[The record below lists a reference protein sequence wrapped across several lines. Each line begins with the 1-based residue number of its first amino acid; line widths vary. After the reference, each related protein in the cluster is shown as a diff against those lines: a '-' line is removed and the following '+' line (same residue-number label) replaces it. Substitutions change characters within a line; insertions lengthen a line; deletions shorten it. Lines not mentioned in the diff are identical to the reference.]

1 MASPR
6 PNLSPTPPFSSG
18 DAPEDGLPVPQR
30 YWAMLTLM
38 TGLALSCLDTAIVN
52 VALPTIARDL
62 EASPAHSIW
71 VVNAYQLAVMVS
83 LLPFASFGDIF
94 GYRRVYRF
102 GLLLYTAATVIS
114 ATAHSLEILTLGR
127 ALQGLGA
134 AGLMS
139 VNTALVRFTYPR
151 RRLGRGI
158 ALISMTV
165 STSSAAGPS
174 VAAAVLSIAPWPFL
188 FAVNIPIGVVTL
200 LLALRFLPH
209 TAPSPHRFDLLSAV
223 LCAVMFG
230 ALITGISSLGH
241 GAAALVVL
249 PELAATAMAGIFLV
263 RRQVGNPMP
272 MLPVD
277 LFRRPIF
284 ALSVMT
290 SVLSFVAQGIAY
302 VSMPFY
308 FQNVIGI
315 SAVTTGL
322 LMTPWPATAALIAP
336 LAGRLAD
343 RLPAGIM
350 AACGLAVLG
359 SGFLLLAIVPADASP
374 LSIAWRIAVCGS
386 GMGLFQQPNA
396 RSIILSAPLE
406 RTGGVGAIQGTARL
420 LGQSIGAA
428 FVAMI
433 FGFLGDAYGTRAALF
448 CAVGFTFVAVLTSL
462 SRMFNSVRTVPSRT
476 PAE

>member
-1 MASPR
+1 MISDRRVAPSNP
-6 PNLSPTPPFSSG
+6 LSPGAES
-18 DAPEDGLPVPQR
+18 ENGLPIPQR
-30 YWAMLTLM
+30 YWAMLTLL

-62 EASPAHSIW
+62 HATPANSIW
-71 VVNAYQLAVMVS
+71 VVNAYQLAVMIS

-102 GLLLYTAATVIS
+102 GLVLYTGATVIS

-151 RRLGRGI
+151 RALGRGI

-174 VAAAVLSIAPWPFL
+174 VAAAVLSVAPWPFL
-188 FAVNIPIGVVTL
+188 FAVNIPIGIVTL
-200 LLALRFLPH
+200 LLAMRFLPH
-209 TAPSPHRFDLLSAV
+209 TAPSGHRFDLASAV

-230 ALITGISSLGH
+230 SLITGISSLGH
-241 GAAALVVL
+241 GTALLIVL
-249 PELAATAMAGIFLV
+249 PEFAVAIASGYLLV
-263 RRQVGNPMP
+263 RRQAGNPMP

-284 ALSVMT
+284 ALSVTT
-290 SVLSFVAQGIAY
+290 SVLSFIAQGIAY
-302 VSMPFY
+302 VSIPFY

-322 LMTPWPATAALIAP
+322 LMTPWPATAALMAP

-343 RLPAGIM
+343 KMPAGIM
-350 AACGLAVLG
+350 AACGLLMFG
-359 SGFLLLAIVPADASP
+359 SGFLLLAFLPADTS
-374 LSIAWRIAVCGS
+374 LFGIAWRIAVCGS

-396 RSIILSAPLE
+396 RSIIMSAPLE

-433 FGFLGDAYGTRAALF
+433 FGFLGGAQGAKVAIFFAA
-448 CAVGFTFVAVLTSL
+448 GFTFAGTTTSL
-462 SRMFNSVRTVPSRT
+462 SRMLNGVRVSPART

>member
-1 MASPR
+1 MV
-6 PNLSPTPPFSSG
+6 SSRQIAAG
-18 DAPEDGLPVPQR
+18 AAQDGLPVPQR
-30 YWAMLTLM
+30 HWAMLTLM

-62 EASPAHSIW
+62 HASPANSIW
-71 VVNAYQLAVMVS
+71 VINAYQLAMMIS

-94 GYRRVYRF
+94 GYRRVYPF
-102 GLLLYTAATVIS
+102 GLLLYTGATVIS

-139 VNTALVRFTYPR
+139 VNTALVRITYPGR
-151 RRLGRGI
+151 QLGRGI

-174 VAAAVLSIAPWPFL
+174 VAAAVLSVAPWPFL

-200 LLALRFLPH
+200 LLAMRFLPY
-209 TAPSPHRFDLLSAV
+209 TAPSGHRFDLLSAV

-230 ALITGISSLGH
+230 SLITGISSLGH
-241 GAAALVVL
+241 GAAVPLVL
-249 PELAATAMAGIFLV
+249 PEFVMAVAAGFLLA
-263 RRQVGNPMP
+263 RRQAGNPMP
-272 MLPVD
+272 LLPID
-277 LFRRPIF
+277 LFRRPVF
-284 ALSVMT
+284 ALSVST

-302 VSMPFY
+302 VSIPFY
-308 FQNVIGI
+308 FQNVLGI

-322 LMTPWPATAALIAP
+322 LMTPWPATAALMAP

-350 AACGLAVLG
+350 AACGLVILG
-359 SGFLLLAIVPADASP
+359 SGFLLLALLPADPSLP
-374 LSIAWRIAVCGS
+374 NIAWRIAVCGS

-396 RSIILSAPLE
+396 RSIIMSAPLE

-428 FVAMI
+428 LVAMI
-433 FGFLGDAYGTRAALF
+433 FCFLGGAQGARVAIF
-448 CAVGFTFVAVLTSL
+448 CAAGFTLTGVVTSL
-462 SRMFNSVRTVPSRT
+462 SRMLDGIRAAPART

>member
-1 MASPR
+1 MFPHRPRASANP
-6 PNLSPTPPFSSG
+6 SG
-18 DAPEDGLPVPQR
+18 PGAGAQEDGMPVPQR

-52 VALPTIARDL
+52 VALPVIAREL
-62 EASPAHSIW
+62 HASPANSIW
-71 VVNAYQLAVMVS
+71 VVNAYQLAVMIS

-102 GLLLYTAATVIS
+102 GLLLYTGAAVIS
-114 ATAHSLEILTLGR
+114 ATAHSLEVLTLGR

-151 RRLGRGI
+151 RQLGRGI
-158 ALISMTV
+158 AMVSMTV

-200 LLALRFLPH
+200 LLAMHFLPD
-209 TAPSPHRFDLLSAV
+209 TAPSGHRFDLLSAV
-223 LCAVMFG
+223 LSAVMFG

-241 GAAALVVL
+241 GAAAPVVL
-249 PELAATAMAGIFLV
+249 PMFVTAAATGFLLV
-263 RRQVGNPMP
+263 RRQIGNPMP

-284 ALSVMT
+284 ALSVTT

-302 VSMPFY
+302 VSVPFY
-308 FQNVIGI
+308 FPNVIGL
-315 SAVTTGL
+315 SVVTTGL
-322 LMTPWPATAALIAP
+322 LMTPWPATAALMAP

-343 RLPAGIM
+343 RYPAGIM
-350 AACGLAVLG
+350 AACGLLMLG
-359 SGFLLLAIVPADASP
+359 CGFLLLATLPEDTSP
-374 LSIAWRIAVCGS
+374 LGIAWRVAVCGS

-396 RSIILSAPLE
+396 RSIIMSAPLE
-406 RTGGVGAIQGTARL
+406 RSGGVGAIQGTARL

-433 FGFLGDAYGTRAALF
+433 FGFLGGADGARIAIF
-448 CAVGFTFVAVLTSL
+448 CAAGFTLVAVMTSL
-462 SRMFNSVRTVPSRT
+462 SRMLNGVRAAPW

>member
-1 MASPR
+1 MLSDRQPRNPPLPRASV
-6 PNLSPTPPFSSG
+6 
-18 DAPEDGLPVPQR
+18 EKDGLPVPQR

-52 VALPTIARDL
+52 VALPSIARDL
-62 EASPAHSIW
+62 QASPANSIW
-71 VVNAYQLAVMVS
+71 VVNAYQLAVMIS

-102 GLLLYTAATVIS
+102 GLLLYTSAAVIS

-151 RRLGRGI
+151 RALGRGI

-174 VAAAVLSIAPWPFL
+174 VAAAVLSVAPWPFL

-200 LLALRFLPH
+200 LLAMRFLPD
-209 TAPSPHRFDLLSAV
+209 TAPSGHRFDLLSAV
-223 LCAVMFG
+223 LTALMFG
-230 ALITGISSLGH
+230 SLITGISSLGH
-241 GAAALVVL
+241 GAAVTVVL
-249 PELAATAMAGIFLV
+249 PMFLTAGATGFFLV
-263 RRQVGNPMP
+263 RRQIGNPMP

-277 LFRRPIF
+277 LFSRPIF
-284 ALSVMT
+284 ALSVTT

-302 VSMPFY
+302 VSIPFY
-308 FQNVIGI
+308 FQNVIGV

-322 LMTPWPATAALIAP
+322 LMTPWPATAALMAP

-350 AACGLAVLG
+350 AACGLAMFG
-359 SGFLLLAIVPADASP
+359 SGFLLLATLPTDAS
-374 LSIAWRIAVCGS
+374 LFGMAWRVAVCGS

-396 RSIILSAPLE
+396 RSIIMSAPLE

-433 FGFLGDAYGTRAALF
+433 FGFLGGAHGARIAIF
-448 CAVGFTFVAVLTSL
+448 CAAGFTAVGVATSL
-462 SRMFNSVRTVPSRT
+462 SRMLNGVRAIPSQT